1 MAASEA
7 AYRAIPDR
15 SRSRWRSS
23 GIQDQRLPEPKP
35 LWLPSLNR
43 LGSCGPGIQ
52 RWMGKSAILNG
63 SVLVRADGCDV
74 GNSTLSWTGMSYAG
88 DSPRPSHQR
97 LANSAE
103 VAIAPAP

>member
-1 MAASEA
+1 
-7 AYRAIPDR
+7 
-15 SRSRWRSS
+15 
-23 GIQDQRLPEPKP
+23 
-35 LWLPSLNR
+35 
-43 LGSCGPGIQ
+43 
-52 RWMGKSAILNG
+52 MGKSAILNG